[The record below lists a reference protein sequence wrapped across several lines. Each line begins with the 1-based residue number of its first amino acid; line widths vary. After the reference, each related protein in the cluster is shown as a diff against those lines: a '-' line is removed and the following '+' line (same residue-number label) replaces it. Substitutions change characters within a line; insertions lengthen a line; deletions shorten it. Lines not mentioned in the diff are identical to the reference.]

1 MENNSLLRT
10 DKEFSELFNRNMDM
24 VYRICYM
31 LLKNHADTEDAVQ
44 TVFLKYIG
52 CTVSF
57 HNVEHEKAW
66 FIVTAKNCC
75 RDMLKSFW
83 RRQRV
88 DMQTL
93 PDIPTWDK
101 DDSEELLTKLLSLP
115 EKYKIVLYLYYYEDY
130 SVKDIS
136 RLLKRNESTIRTQLS
151 KGRERLKIDLG
162 GNYIGK

>member
-57 HNVEHEKAW
+57 HNFEHEKAW

-93 PDIPTWDK
+93 PDIPTM
-101 DDSEELLTKLLSLP
+101 
-115 EKYKIVLYLYYYEDY
+115 
-130 SVKDIS
+130 
-136 RLLKRNESTIRTQLS
+136 
-151 KGRERLKIDLG
+151 G
-162 GNYIGK
+162 